1 MKNFLLVLFGLLPL
15 PMLLHAQ
22 NQPAKTTIDPRIY
35 TAYEREYVDRVAQSN
50 PFLIQYWTFYLENAY
65 FITDMP
71 SEKTDDAME
80 YTTIKIDNLN
90 NINILQLEKKYP
102 MKHDWDTLKAYR
114 IEGTSKL
121 LVYHPGRLF
130 VEKLNAYRKNLN

>member
-1 MKNFLLVLFGLLPL
+1 MKKFLLVLFGLLPL

-22 NQPAKTTIDPRIY
+22 NQPTKSAIDPRIY
-35 TAYEREYVDRVAQSN
+35 AAYERDYVDRVAQIN

-80 YTTIKIDNLN
+80 YANIKIDNLYN
-90 NINILQLEKKYP
+90 